1 MRNIRPGTRSSGTGV
16 RREVSDSSGR
26 GQWVG
31 CLAGAAD
38 ALCRAGESRR
48 ARDILLSENK
58 GALTATLGMEFK
70 RIMRSA

>member
-1 MRNIRPGTRSSGTGV
+1 MRNIRPGTRSSGTGA

-38 ALCRAGESRR
+38 AFVGQENQEEPGTSYSQKTKV
-48 ARDILLSENK
+48 LSLPPWGWNLK
-58 GALTATLGMEFK
+58 G
-70 RIMRSA
+70 

>member
-26 GQWVG
+26 GQCVG

-38 ALCRAGESRR
+38 ALCRAGESR